1 MELSKKNIKKILLVI
16 TFAVILFSASQHLSV
31 VVNAVNW
38 ILKVLSPVIIGLCI
52 AFVLNVFM
60 AAVENRIFGFMGRSK
75 RNAIRKMQRPLSL
88 IITLLLA
95 LGLVALFLFIVI
107 PELHD
112 TVVLLVSK
120 LPSYAESAALWI
132 EKMIKRFTL
141 DIDTA
146 FLHTRNINWGKI
158 AAAAQKFLAF
168 DNAGDILNTTVTIT
182 SSVVIGITNFFLG
195 FVIAIYVLAQK
206 EKIGR
211 FFHKV
216 TEALLPAKGYKKIT
230 EICTVAFS
238 SFSSFVTGQFADA
251 AVLSTLCF
259 LGMTIFRFPNA
270 ASVAFIIGI
279 TALMPVIGPIIGEA
293 IGFMIIFMKSPLDAV
308 LFIVFMFI
316 LQAIDNN
323 IIYPRIVGKSVGL
336 PGIIVLV
343 AVIIGGNVCGL
354 LGVLLGVPTASAL
367 YALTLDWLNKT
378 HDAKVQKVLENTE
391 ISDGAEKITE
401 NQQE

>member
-75 RNAIRKMQRPLSL
+75 RNAIRKMRRPLSL

-158 AAAAQKFLAF
+158 AAA
-168 DNAGDILNTTVTIT
+168 D
-182 SSVVIGITNFFLG
+182 S
-195 FVIAIYVLAQK
+195 
-206 EKIGR
+206 
-211 FFHKV
+211 KV
-216 TEALLPAKGYKKIT
+216 
-230 EICTVAFS
+230 FS
-238 SFSSFVTGQFADA
+238 F
-251 AVLSTLCF
+251 
-259 LGMTIFRFPNA
+259 
-270 ASVAFIIGI
+270 
-279 TALMPVIGPIIGEA
+279 
-293 IGFMIIFMKSPLDAV
+293 
-308 LFIVFMFI
+308 
-316 LQAIDNN
+316 
-323 IIYPRIVGKSVGL
+323 
-336 PGIIVLV
+336 
-343 AVIIGGNVCGL
+343 
-354 LGVLLGVPTASAL
+354 
-367 YALTLDWLNKT
+367 
-378 HDAKVQKVLENTE
+378 
-391 ISDGAEKITE
+391 
-401 NQQE
+401 